1 MKNKLTV
8 TVNNTG
14 QKVFRDSNGKFTN
27 IKQVNRKSSSIRN
40 GSLYDYRGTTVR
52 AKGQYEKG
60 QTLVSVHGVLHGLVK
75 EKELMPTSKRKVKQY
90 LDA

>member
-8 TVNNTG
+8 SVTQAG
-14 QKVFRDSNGKFTN
+14 QKVFRDSSGKFTN
-27 IKQVNRKSSSIRN
+27 VKKVNRKSSSIRN

-52 AKGQYEKG
+52 ARGQYEKG
-60 QTLVSVHGVLHGLVK
+60 QTLVRIHGVLHGLVK
-75 EKELMPTSKRKVKQY
+75 ERELTPTSKRKVKQY